1 MALSK
6 IVKTNNTEDNN
17 PRLRKWGKI
26 VSCRIFANSSSVD
39 AGVKTALLNAVEA
52 IRSGNERPE
61 FCVESRR
68 NVELLC
74 YLPYV
79 VGFAC
84 ASGYLHRVQV
94 DLSKPIL
101 FVFNSNSAVTGLVD
115 ATSYKQPSTRPQPP
129 LLQSKGIL
137 TREELESGA
146 HYKCNSLSESDI
158 PDGMPSSNPDVVLC
172 TSDCLSHLPRRG
184 YSVVIVQ
191 DTWHPMLAGY
201 QVHSSVL
208 LLKQAASSPCNSPLP
223 VNNEDEKCIEPPLIN
238 LADEIACGT
247 RPMPK
252 LLENQ
257 ISGVEKMMDR
267 VTDFN
272 CSHIPI
278 KLLMIGTEGLK
289 EIVHALP
296 YLLGSAAIRN
306 SDCLDLHKP
315 ILFLTMDPE
324 AHQLVLQCLPL
335 FACGTKSDV
344 NEPEVGGEGYR
355 CFCLDSE
362 FQIYTWSQQIKP
374 ADVLLHC
381 ISVAGNGSKK
391 PAASGTLYEHFQS
404 YELSALVL
412 VQTKSLP
419 QKEETDILCHFRGL
433 TIVAVRANVNP
444 ERGDKE
450 GSISVI
456 PKLCTVQQCSA
467 DLINPT
473 LMTHGKDITQRY
485 LLCHES
491 VLTDCQQVG
500 LASLVEWLGSEK
512 SCVEAATVRSAI
524 GTKYAGM
531 MIWCLPSMLEW
542 ADNNRLTP
550 EGAVDLLKPLLVL
563 CTSKVTLDEL
573 WNLVH
578 SKKSFHQ
585 SCLFDCV
592 ARCSD
597 GKILSHLVTDTSPDV
612 DAKSLARQYK
622 MVFSSTKLMHRL
634 PDNAFSVVV
643 VFHNCTIPG
652 EEMDL
657 VAKKFSGRSKMIS
670 FAASPLGTT
679 KRFDLQ
685 STADTI
691 LDNKDAQEYLEPK
704 STKAKTSE
712 ETFAWTYPTPKEEL
726 EAEEMSS
733 VADNPNPTN
742 CSDMTVEELVLEEFV
757 LEELVLGDNVA
768 RDQRDSKSEAQSC
781 HSDASHV
788 LAEILPGTLE
798 EEEVTRE
805 DQAFMQ
811 GDKEFIEGFPLEE
824 QNSPA
829 ISSCCAGIANPRS
842 DAVATEVGLEDSAD
856 DQPIPVNTPM
866 EELCDSSEEPSR
878 QFSCKNCQIK
888 SGPSITTSSPNDTR
902 LKDDEITSVS
912 AASTLDLHQSC
923 TEHDSADLSAT
934 RKAKK
939 WSKFKKILCKCNPK
953 KIRLKRRRNTLQDD
967 TTNMTV
973 EVREYE
979 NGDSHS
985 TGIFACWGRRRRR
998 RRRQRS
1004 YNNRPSGTVNS
1015 IEIKEDEGSDPAH
1028 SSSGNAVL
1036 TWSDPVT
1043 YLNPKKSAV
1052 RETFKAEAIVEAR
1065 PCDDAASLSSVT
1077 WSEPSLDIISLTER
1091 ENFDDNSPAQNTLCL
1106 GETENSYLP
1115 LSSVIHMEAMSNCWL
1130 DTSECTGGP
1139 SERDVTSTHRDTPA
1153 KENSVTGEIQDDFL
1167 PSLGVEELST
1177 LSVSSV
1183 SRVKDVKL
1191 AGNAPRNQIS
1201 KKKTTNGKLPSFRI
1215 SIRHKKP

>member
-6 IVKTNNTEDNN
+6 TVKTNTEDNN

-26 VSCRIFANSSSVD
+26 VSSRIFANSSSVD

-115 ATSYKQPSTRPQPP
+115 ATSYRQPSTRPQP

-137 TREELESGA
+137 TREEIESGA
-146 HYKCNSLSESDI
+146 HYKCHNLSESDI
-158 PDGMPSSNPDVVLC
+158 PDGVPSSNHPDVVFC
-172 TSDCLSHLPRRG
+172 TNDCLSHLPRRG

-223 VNNEDEKCIEPPLIN
+223 ANNDDEKHIEPPLIH

-289 EIVHALP
+289 EFVHALP

-315 ILFLTMDPE
+315 VLFLTTDPE
-324 AHQLVLQCLPL
+324 AHQLLSQCLPL
-335 FACGTKSDV
+335 CACGTKSDV
-344 NEPEVGGEGYR
+344 KKPEVGGEGYR
-355 CFCLDSE
+355 CFCLESE
-362 FQIYTWSQQIKP
+362 FQICTWSQQIKP

-381 ISVAGNGSKK
+381 ASVAGNVSKK

-404 YELSALVL
+404 YKLSALVL

-433 TIVAVRANVNP
+433 TIVVVRANVNP

-450 GSISVI
+450 GSISVV

-485 LLCHES
+485 LLCRES
-491 VLTDCQQVG
+491 MLTDCQQVG

-512 SCVEAATVRSAI
+512 SCAEGAIVRSAI

-542 ADNNRLTP
+542 ADNNHLTL

-563 CTSKVTLDEL
+563 CTSKVTLEEL

-585 SCLFDCV
+585 TCLFDCV
-592 ARCSD
+592 GRCSD
-597 GKILSHLVTDTSPDV
+597 GKILSHLITDTSPDV
-612 DAKSLARQYK
+612 DARSLARQYK

-634 PDNAFSVVV
+634 PDDAFSVVV

-670 FAASPLGTT
+670 FAASPLGPT
-679 KRFDLQ
+679 KQFDLQ
-685 STADTI
+685 STADI
-691 LDNKDAQEYLEPK
+691 IPANKDAQDYLEPK
-704 STKAKTSE
+704 SMMAKTSE
-712 ETFAWTYPTPKEEL
+712 ETFARNYPTPKEEL
-726 EAEEMSS
+726 VAEEMSS
-733 VADNPNPTN
+733 VTDSTNPMN
-742 CSDMTVEELVLEEFV
+742 CSDMSVEELVLED
-757 LEELVLGDNVA
+757 DNAA
-768 RDQRDSKSEAQSC
+768 RDQRDSKSKAQSR
-781 HSDASHV
+781 HSDVAHV
-788 LAEILPGTLE
+788 LAEILPDTPE
-798 EEEVTRE
+798 EEEDTRE
-805 DQAFMQ
+805 DQAFVQ
-811 GDKEFIEGFPLEE
+811 GDDEFIESFPLEE
-824 QNSPA
+824 QTSPA
-829 ISSCCAGIANPRS
+829 ISSCHAGIANPRS
-842 DAVATEVGLEDSAD
+842 DAVAMEVGLEDSAN

-888 SGPSITTSSPNDTR
+888 PGPSVTTSSPNDTR
-902 LKDDEITSVS
+902 LKDDEITSAS
-912 AASTLDLHQSC
+912 AASSLDLHQSC

-939 WSKFKKILCKCNPK
+939 WSKFKKILRKCNPK
-953 KIRLKRRRNTLQDD
+953 KIRLKRRRSTLQDD
-967 TTNMTV
+967 TTDKTV
-973 EVREYE
+973 EVREGE

-1004 YNNRPSGTVNS
+1004 YNHWPSGTVNS
-1015 IEIKEDEGSDPAH
+1015 MEIKEDEGSDPGR

-1052 RETFKAEAIVEAR
+1052 MEAFTVEAIVEAR
-1065 PCDDAASLSSVT
+1065 PCNDAASLSSVT
-1077 WSEPSLDIISLTER
+1077 WSEPSLDVISLSER
-1091 ENFDDNSPAQNTLCL
+1091 ENFGDNSPTQNTLCL

-1115 LSSVIHMEAMSNCWL
+1115 LSSVIHKEAMSNCWL
-1130 DTSECTGGP
+1130 ETSECTGGP
-1139 SERDVTSTHRDTPA
+1139 SERDVTSTHHDTPS

-1191 AGNAPRNQIS
+1191 AGKENAPRNQIS
-1201 KKKTTNGKLPSFRI
+1201 KKKTTKGKLPSFRI